1 MAEKGLYAVLG
12 IEEDVGLPTIKR
24 AYRRLVFSVHPDV
37 GATPDPQRFHEIH
50 EAYEILADPE
60 RRRSGTRA
68 EARPIYRRQMV
79 VEPEPLSA
87 KRRAVRVPDDFA
99 TTMPSIGEFLDH
111 VAQNFFGFH
120 RKSHGPYRRLGIEV
134 LLSPEE
140 ARSGCRVPLEVP
152 NFERCPRCRGFESG
166 WGVRDVPRVWTRG
179 RNRPRRARYS
189 TRYPR
194 RPALRGQS
202 GERRNRES
210 VARRNHPHRLN
221 PYSPASL
228 NILAELGL

>member
-1 MAEKGLYAVLG
+1 MAGKGLYAVLG
-12 IEEDVGLPTIKR
+12 IEEGADLPTIKR
-24 AYRRLVFSVHPDV
+24 AHRRLVFSVHPDDV
-37 GATPDPQRFHEIH
+37 GATPDPERFHQIQ
-50 EAYEILADPE
+50 EAYEILIDPQ

-68 EARPIYRRQMV
+68 EAEPTYRRQMV

-87 KRRAVRVPDDFA
+87 ARRTVRVPDDFA
-99 TTMPSIGEFLDH
+99 TTMPSIGEFLDQ

-166 WGVRDVPRVWTRG
+166 WGVCAMCHGYGLVEGTARVALDIPPGIRD
-179 RNRPRRARYS
+179 
-189 TRYPR
+189 
-194 RPALRGQS
+194 GQHYEVS
-202 GERRNRES
+202 
-210 VARRNHPHRLN
+210 L
-221 PYSPASL
+221 ASAGIKNL
-228 NILAELGL
+228 LLAVTILTA

>member
-12 IEEDVGLPTIKR
+12 IEEGANLPTIKR
-24 AYRRLVFSVHPDV
+24 AYRRLVFSVHPDL
-37 GATPDPQRFHEIH
+37 GATPAPERFHEIH
-50 EAYEILADPE
+50 EAYEILSDSE

-68 EARPIYRRQMV
+68 GAEPIYRRQMV

-87 KRRAVRVPDDFA
+87 RRRAVRVPDDFA

-120 RKSHGPYRRLGIEV
+120 RKSHRPYRRLGLEV

-152 NFERCPRCRGFESG
+152 NFERCLRCSGFESG
-166 WGVRDVPRVWTRG
+166 WGVCAMCHGYGLVEGTARVALDIPPATRG
-179 RNRPRRARYS
+179 
-189 TRYPR
+189 
-194 RPALRGQS
+194 
-202 GERRNRES
+202 GEYYEVSLAS
-210 VARRNHPHRLN
+210 VGIENLLLAIT
-221 PYSPASL
+221 
-228 NILAELGL
+228 ILTA

>member
-1 MAEKGLYAVLG
+1 MAGKGLHAVLG
-12 IEEDVGLPTIKR
+12 IEEGAGLPTIKR

-37 GATPDPQRFHEIH
+37 GATPDPERFHEIH
-50 EAYEILADPE
+50 EAYEILTDPE
-60 RRRSGTRA
+60 RRGSGTRA
-68 EARPIYRRQMV
+68 VAEPTYRRQMM

-87 KRRAVRVPDDFA
+87 RRGAVRGPDDFA
-99 TTMPSIGEFLDH
+99 TMMPSIGEFLDH

-166 WGVRDVPRVWTRG
+166 WGVCAMCHGCGLVEGTARVALDIPPGIRD
-179 RNRPRRARYS
+179 
-189 TRYPR
+189 
-194 RPALRGQS
+194 GQHCEVS
-202 GERRNRES
+202 
-210 VARRNHPHRLN
+210 L
-221 PYSPASL
+221 ASAGIKNL
-228 NILAELGL
+228 LLAVTILTA

>member
-1 MAEKGLYAVLG
+1 MAGKGLYAVLG
-12 IEEDVGLPTIKR
+12 IEEGAGLPTIRR

-37 GATPDPQRFHEIH
+37 GATPDPERFHEIH
-50 EAYEILADPE
+50 EAYEILTDPE

-68 EARPIYRRQMV
+68 EAKPTYRRQMA
-79 VEPEPLSA
+79 VEPAPLSA
-87 KRRAVRVPDDFA
+87 ERRAVRVPDDFA

-152 NFERCPRCRGFESG
+152 NFERCPRCSGLESG
-166 WGVRDVPRVWTRG
+166 WGVCVLCHGYGLVEGTARVALDIPPGIRD
-179 RNRPRRARYS
+179 
-189 TRYPR
+189 
-194 RPALRGQS
+194 GQHYEVS
-202 GERRNRES
+202 
-210 VARRNHPHRLN
+210 L
-221 PYSPASL
+221 ASAGIENL
-228 NILAELGL
+228 LLAVTILTA

>member
-1 MAEKGLYAVLG
+1 MAGKDLYAVLG
-12 IEEDVGLPTIKR
+12 IEVGADLLTIKR

-37 GATPDPQRFHEIH
+37 GATPDPERFHEIH
-50 EAYEILADPE
+50 EAYEILTDPE

-68 EARPIYRRQMV
+68 EAEPTYRRQMV
-79 VEPEPLSA
+79 VEPKPLSA
-87 KRRAVRVPDDFA
+87 ERRAVRVPDDFA

-152 NFERCPRCRGFESG
+152 NFERCPRCSGFKSG
-166 WGVRDVPRVWTRG
+166 WGVCAMCHGYGLVEGTARVALDIPPGIRD
-179 RNRPRRARYS
+179 
-189 TRYPR
+189 
-194 RPALRGQS
+194 GQHYEVS
-202 GERRNRES
+202 
-210 VARRNHPHRLN
+210 L
-221 PYSPASL
+221 ASAGIENL
-228 NILAELGL
+228 LLAVTILTA